1 MDLFLTPEG
10 RIVFNEVNTIPGFTA
25 HSRYPSMMRQIGL
38 DFHEPDYPDR
48 GDGGGVMR
56 TLKLRREHTAMG
68 PLILVNPTHPLRP
81 QPGPELVPADPHRP
95 GVLLERRCARL
106 LRACVQAVGG
116 GGGIVPVSGWRSQ
129 AEQQAIWDDT
139 LEREGEDF
147 TRKYVALPGCS
158 EHQTGLAIDLGEAA
172 GEIDFI
178 RPRLPRGRG
187 VRRLP
192 PRRRR
197 LRLHPALP
205 AGEGGRHHHRRGALA
220 LPLCGGAPRRA
231 DGGKRPVPGGVPG
244 LCGGAAPPVRPGRGR
259 AATVSWLPCPAEGLE
274 LPEPE
279 GCWQISGDNAG
290 GSFLTV
296 WEHLLMRA
304 AGWSAQGGPGDGFPA
319 WTVPAHCGGAGGVPS
334 TPPP

>member
-1 MDLFLTPEG
+1 
-10 RIVFNEVNTIPGFTA
+10 
-25 HSRYPSMMRQIGL
+25 
-38 DFHEPDYPDR
+38 
-48 GDGGGVMR
+48 MR

-139 LEREGEDF
+139 MEREGEDF

-178 RPRLPRGRG
+178 RPRFPEDG
-187 VRRLP
+187 VCGAFRRAAAGYGFIQRYRREKEAVTTIAEEPWHFRYVGAPHAALMEENGLCLEEYRDFVAEK
-192 PRRRR
+192 PRRC
-197 LRLHPALP
+197 
-205 AGEGGRHHHRRGALA
+205 ALA
-220 LPLCGGAPRRA
+220 G
-231 DGGKRPVPGGVPG
+231 
-244 LCGGAAPPVRPGRGR
+244 GR

-290 GSFLTV
+290 GFFLTV
-296 WEHLLMRA
+296 WEQLL
-304 AGWSAQGGPGDGFPA
+304 
-319 WTVPAHCGGAGGVPS
+319 
-334 TPPP
+334 

>member
-1 MDLFLTPEG
+1 
-10 RIVFNEVNTIPGFTA
+10 
-25 HSRYPSMMRQIGL
+25 
-38 DFHEPDYPDR
+38 
-48 GDGGGVMR
+48 MR

-172 GEIDFI
+172 EEIDFI
-178 RPRLPRGRG
+178 RPRFPEDG
-187 VRRLP
+187 VCGAFRRAAAGYGFIQRYRREKEAVTTIAEEPWHFRYVGAPHAALMEENGLCLEEYRDFVAEQ
-192 PRRRR
+192 PRRC
-197 LRLHPALP
+197 
-205 AGEGGRHHHRRGALA
+205 ALA
-220 LPLCGGAPRRA
+220 G
-231 DGGKRPVPGGVPG
+231 
-244 LCGGAAPPVRPGRGR
+244 GR

-290 GSFLTV
+290 GFFLTV
-296 WEHLLMRA
+296 WEHLL
-304 AGWSAQGGPGDGFPA
+304 
-319 WTVPAHCGGAGGVPS
+319 
-334 TPPP
+334 

>member
-1 MDLFLTPEG
+1 
-10 RIVFNEVNTIPGFTA
+10 
-25 HSRYPSMMRQIGL
+25 
-38 DFHEPDYPDR
+38 
-48 GDGGGVMR
+48 MR

-172 GEIDFI
+172 EEIDFI
-178 RPRLPRGRG
+178 RPRFPEDG
-187 VRRLP
+187 VCGAFRRAAAGYGFIQRYRREKEAVTTIAEEPWHFRYVGAPHAALMEENGLCLEEYRDFVAEK
-192 PRRRR
+192 PRRC
-197 LRLHPALP
+197 
-205 AGEGGRHHHRRGALA
+205 ALA
-220 LPLCGGAPRRA
+220 G
-231 DGGKRPVPGGVPG
+231 
-244 LCGGAAPPVRPGRGR
+244 GR

-290 GSFLTV
+290 GFFLTV
-296 WEHLLMRA
+296 WEHLL
-304 AGWSAQGGPGDGFPA
+304 
-319 WTVPAHCGGAGGVPS
+319 
-334 TPPP
+334 

>member
-1 MDLFLTPEG
+1 
-10 RIVFNEVNTIPGFTA
+10 
-25 HSRYPSMMRQIGL
+25 
-38 DFHEPDYPDR
+38 
-48 GDGGGVMR
+48 MR

-139 LEREGEDF
+139 LER
-147 TRKYVALPGCS
+147 CS

-178 RPRLPRGRG
+178 RPRFPEDG
-187 VRRLP
+187 VCGAFRRAAAGYGFIQRYRREKEAVTTIAEEPWHFRYVGAPHAALMEENGLCLEEYRDFVAEQ
-192 PRRRR
+192 PRRC
-197 LRLHPALP
+197 
-205 AGEGGRHHHRRGALA
+205 ALA
-220 LPLCGGAPRRA
+220 G
-231 DGGKRPVPGGVPG
+231 
-244 LCGGAAPPVRPGRGR
+244 GR

-290 GSFLTV
+290 GFFLTV
-296 WEHLLMRA
+296 WEHLL
-304 AGWSAQGGPGDGFPA
+304 
-319 WTVPAHCGGAGGVPS
+319 
-334 TPPP
+334 